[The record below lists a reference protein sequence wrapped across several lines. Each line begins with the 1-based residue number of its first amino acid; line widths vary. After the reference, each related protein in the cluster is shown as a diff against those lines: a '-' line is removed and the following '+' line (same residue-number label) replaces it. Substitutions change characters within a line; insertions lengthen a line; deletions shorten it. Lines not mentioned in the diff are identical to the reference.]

1 MTTNSTLINS
11 IRQVAA
17 CALNHSA
24 MLVPEWLPDGK
35 RHKNDWIAKNPVRGD
50 RHAGSFSVSLV
61 LGRWHDFAD
70 NTAKGGDLVGLYAYL
85 KGCPQLQAA
94 QAIDSRLGLGLFAQ
108 SGQAYKVDK
117 AKQEANLQAAQE
129 RKQKAQ
135 AMEEYDRQAAKE
147 QAKWLWHN
155 AKLANHQ
162 HPYLVKKFVFAHGL
176 RQNKQ
181 GSLLVPVC
189 YEGELVNL
197 QQINV
202 QGEKRFLAGGQVK
215 GCYSPI
221 GRIDTRKPLYICEG
235 WATGATLHQQT
246 TSAIACAL
254 NAGNL
259 KEVALAFRARYG
271 DSLEIIIA
279 GDDDRK
285 NPNNAGRKA
294 ANDAALAIGALAI
307 FPEWPSHAPIELSD
321 FNDLALWQMQQGAS
335 A

>member
-1 MTTNSTLINS
+1 M
-11 IRQVAA
+11 
-17 CALNHSA
+17 
-24 MLVPEWLPDGK
+24 
-35 RHKNDWIAKNPVRGD
+35 
-50 RHAGSFSVSLV
+50 
-61 LGRWHDFAD
+61 
-70 NTAKGGDLVGLYAYL
+70 
-85 KGCPQLQAA
+85 
-94 QAIDSRLGLGLFAQ
+94 
-108 SGQAYKVDK
+108 
-117 AKQEANLQAAQE
+117 
-129 RKQKAQ
+129 
-135 AMEEYDRQAAKE
+135 
-147 QAKWLWHN
+147 
-155 AKLANHQ
+155 
-162 HPYLVKKFVFAHGL
+162 
-176 RQNKQ
+176 
-181 GSLLVPVC
+181 
-189 YEGELVNL
+189 

-202 QGEKRFLAGGQVK
+202 EGEKRFLAGGQVK